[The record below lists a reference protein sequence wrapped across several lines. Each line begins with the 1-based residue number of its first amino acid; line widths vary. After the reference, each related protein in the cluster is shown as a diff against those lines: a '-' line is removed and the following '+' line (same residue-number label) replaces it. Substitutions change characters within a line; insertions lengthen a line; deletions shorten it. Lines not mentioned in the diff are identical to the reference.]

1 MSAGT
6 LIDAV
11 WPYAAM
17 FVSAFVSA
25 TLLPFASEAV
35 LVGELRSGLGS
46 TAGLVTIATIG
57 NVGGSTLNWWMGRA
71 VHRFKGRRWFPFK
84 ADDIARATERFSRY
98 GPWLLLLSWVPVI
111 GDPLTLV
118 AGILR
123 VPLGVFLVLVTIGKA
138 ARYIVI
144 AWLT

>member
-1 MSAGT
+1 VSVGA

-11 WPYAAM
+11 WPYAVM

-35 LVGELRSGLGS
+35 LVAELRGGLGS

-57 NVGGSTLNWWMGRA
+57 NVAGSTLNWWMGRA
-71 VHRFKGRRWFPFK
+71 VHRFTGRRWFPFK
-84 ADDIARATERFSRY
+84 ANAIARATERFKRF

-123 VPLGVFLVLVTIGKA
+123 VPLGVFFTLVTIGKA
-138 ARYIVI
+138 GRYIVI
-144 AWLT
+144 AWLV